1 MRNVR
6 ACATDGARLT
16 PSAPSA
22 PRAADT
28 PPESLTKSRRVRPPA
43 GLDAAVAAGGGTD
56 AAIRPKSPSWDA
68 GFQGVG
74 DVPVIWGYCAPS
86 RTQLHRPTARPP
98 TRGRVAC
105 AVGPAVVG
113 SSATRRCG
121 ADPVRPNFYT
131 RSGRVGEVGGE
142 RRVLRSPPIGSPDLP
157 RRRSLMFK
165 KSEEQEGTRFRG
177 ALSKDR
183 DETGAASTVPDPSDT
198 SASGMS
204 ASSAAQGAG
213 PSFRSSASDVN
224 VGLPTTRTIA
234 RGSDGVEAESLIGE
248 RSNFEGT
255 LKTEGPVRLLGS
267 IQGEIESKS
276 TIYVE
281 EKAHVT
287 ARLTG
292 AHVTVAGQ
300 VDGQIFCEGRV
311 EIRPTGRVTGEIN
324 AGALIV
330 QEGAYFEGNSRM
342 ATHGH
347 PSPTS
352 TSTSAPATTSGSAAA
367 APTTATPSAASQA
380 GRAPDS

>member
-1 MRNVR
+1 
-6 ACATDGARLT
+6 
-16 PSAPSA
+16 
-22 PRAADT
+22 
-28 PPESLTKSRRVRPPA
+28 
-43 GLDAAVAAGGGTD
+43 
-56 AAIRPKSPSWDA
+56 
-68 GFQGVG
+68 
-74 DVPVIWGYCAPS
+74 
-86 RTQLHRPTARPP
+86 
-98 TRGRVAC
+98 
-105 AVGPAVVG
+105 
-113 SSATRRCG
+113 
-121 ADPVRPNFYT
+121 
-131 RSGRVGEVGGE
+131 
-142 RRVLRSPPIGSPDLP
+142 
-157 RRRSLMFK
+157 MFK
-165 KSEEQEGTRFRG
+165 KSEEQEWTRFRG

-183 DETGAASTVPDPSDT
+183 DETGAASIVPESSEIPANSMA
-198 SASGMS
+198 ASG
-204 ASSAAQGAG
+204 AAQATAG

-224 VGLPTTRTIA
+224 VGLPTSRSISRSA
-234 RGSDGVEAESLIGE
+234 SDGVEIESLIGE

-342 ATHGH
+342 ASGGH
-347 PSPTS
+347 PPGAGGASS
-352 TSTSAPATTSGSAAA
+352 SSGAAA
-367 APTTATPSAASQA
+367 APGGSASASSGSSPGSSSPATSPRGVAAEPTPRGS
-380 GRAPDS
+380 G